1 MHVSCQGTDG
11 PAGDLNNAT
20 KPADACDPRSVV
32 MEGMT
37 IRYAKS
43 LSVSRKAGNIYAIAV
58 QNRVI

>member
-11 PAGDLNNAT
+11 TAGDLNNAT
-20 KPADACDPRSVV
+20 KPADACGPRSVV

-43 LSVSRKAGNIYAIAV
+43 LSVGRKTGKIYAV
-58 QNRVI
+58 DV

>member
-11 PAGDLNNAT
+11 TAGDLNNSM
-20 KPADACDPRSVV
+20 KPADACGPRSMV

-43 LSVSRKAGNIYAIAV
+43 LSGGRKAGNFYAASA
-58 QNRVI
+58 